1 MSKHFQETD
10 GGRIYLIHNPRTVEL
25 RKGDRVALQGT
36 ITGFG
41 LTCIEVTLDS
51 GQAVFAQ
58 ARHVVGGRTVRNVML
73 PEHEPVAPAL
83 IDDPEMEGV

>member
-10 GGRIYLIHNPRTVEL
+10 GGRLYHVPNPRAVEF
-25 RKGDRVALQGT
+25 RKGDRVIIEGT

-51 GQAVFAQ
+51 GQAV
-58 ARHVVGGRTVRNVML
+58 
-73 PEHEPVAPAL
+73 
-83 IDDPEMEGV
+83 